1 MRNFRIGC
9 NDSLLAAITRHE
21 NRTDYHET
29 EDDIRNG
36 RRIVCQLTGHGTY
49 DRADKHAERNSQDA
63 IDDPVLRRVVEP
75 GDVECD
81 DGIHHAF
88 HLALY
93 GIKLLLDVL
102 HQVVGMLL
110 VRFGKHTG
118 AGIGLQDAF
127 HFFPRG
133 VQIA

>member
-1 MRNFRIGC
+1 MRNFRVGC
-9 NDSLLAAITRHE
+9 NDSPLVAITRHE

-49 DRADKHAERNSQDA
+49 DRADRHAERSSQDA
-63 IDDPVLRRVVEP
+63 IDDPVLRRGVEP
-75 GDVECD
+75 GNIECD

-93 GIKLLLDVL
+93 GIKLLLDDL

-110 VRFGKHTG
+110 VRFGERSSV
-118 AGIGLQDAF
+118 GIGQQDAF
-127 HFFPRG
+127 HFSPHG
-133 VQIA
+133 IKIA